1 MLFLLP
7 NFITKIRFKDNI
19 FNGIFTIFND
29 IQSENP
35 QKRLNTI
42 AFKNRTLAASDYVIV
57 YTIN

>member
-42 AFKNRTLAASDYVIV
+42 VFKNRTLAASDYVIV

>member
-42 AFKNRTLAASDYVIV
+42 VFKNRTLAASDYVIV
-57 YTIN
+57 FTIN